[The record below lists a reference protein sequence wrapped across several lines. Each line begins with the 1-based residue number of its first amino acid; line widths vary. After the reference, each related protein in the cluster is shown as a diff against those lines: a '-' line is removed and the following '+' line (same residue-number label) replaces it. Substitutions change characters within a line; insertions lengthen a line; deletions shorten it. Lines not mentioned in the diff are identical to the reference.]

1 MMHCGLLGQKLS
13 HSYSPAIHSM
23 LGDYEYKL
31 YETEPENVE
40 TFLRKGDFDALNVT
54 IPYKKCAAAIC
65 DELSET
71 ARAIGSVN
79 TIVRRADG
87 TLYGDN
93 TDVYGFEEL
102 LRRAVFS
109 PRAKK
114 VLVLGSGGASAAV
127 DAAERS
133 SSAILLLTDDTALPR
148 RCIRVGVMTA
158 HPDELAAVLPA
169 LLASAERLRT
179 LRDKTS
185 SLQQR
190 LDDSRI
196 VARAKLLLISH
207 LGMSEGDAH
216 RYIEKTAMDSC
227 LPRRDVAEG
236 IIRTYEE

>member
-1 MMHCGLLGQKLS
+1 MKAQETAKYRLLAVDCCDGLVDAIKSRALGGCISAVLRASASQDI
-13 HSYSPAIHSM
+13 PAIVAAQ
-23 LGDYEYKL
+23 K
-31 YETEPENVE
+31 P
-40 TFLRKGDFDALNVT
+40 DAVV
-54 IPYKKCAAAIC
+54 I
-65 DELSET
+65 
-71 ARAIGSVN
+71 
-79 TIVRRADG
+79 
-87 TLYGDN
+87 
-93 TDVYGFEEL
+93 
-102 LRRAVFS
+102 
-109 PRAKK
+109 
-114 VLVLGSGGASAAV
+114 SGGA
-127 DAAERS
+127 

-148 RCIRVGVMTA
+148 RCIRAGVMTA
-158 HPDELAAVLPA
+158 LPDELAAVLPA

>member
-1 MMHCGLLGQKLS
+1 MKAQETAKYHLLAVDCCDGLVDAIKSRALGGCISAVLRASAAQDI
-13 HSYSPAIHSM
+13 PAIVAAQ
-23 LGDYEYKL
+23 K
-31 YETEPENVE
+31 P
-40 TFLRKGDFDALNVT
+40 DAVV
-54 IPYKKCAAAIC
+54 I
-65 DELSET
+65 
-71 ARAIGSVN
+71 
-79 TIVRRADG
+79 
-87 TLYGDN
+87 
-93 TDVYGFEEL
+93 
-102 LRRAVFS
+102 
-109 PRAKK
+109 
-114 VLVLGSGGASAAV
+114 SGGASAVAAI

-148 RCIRVGVMTA
+148 RCIRAGVMTA

-196 VARAKLLLISH
+196 VARAKLLLISR

>member
-1 MMHCGLLGQKLS
+1 MKAQETAKYRLLAVDCCDGLVDAIKSRALGGCISAVLRASAAQDI
-13 HSYSPAIHSM
+13 PAIVAAQ
-23 LGDYEYKL
+23 K
-31 YETEPENVE
+31 P
-40 TFLRKGDFDALNVT
+40 DAVV
-54 IPYKKCAAAIC
+54 I
-65 DELSET
+65 
-71 ARAIGSVN
+71 
-79 TIVRRADG
+79 
-87 TLYGDN
+87 
-93 TDVYGFEEL
+93 
-102 LRRAVFS
+102 
-109 PRAKK
+109 
-114 VLVLGSGGASAAV
+114 SGGASAAAAI

-133 SSAILLLTDDTALPR
+133 SSAILLLTDDPALPR
-148 RCIRVGVMTA
+148 RCIRAGVMTA

-196 VARAKLLLISH
+196 VARAKLLLISR

>member
-1 MMHCGLLGQKLS
+1 MKAQETAKYRLLAVDCCDGLVDAIKSRALGGCISAVLRASAAQDI
-13 HSYSPAIHSM
+13 PAIVAAQ
-23 LGDYEYKL
+23 K
-31 YETEPENVE
+31 P
-40 TFLRKGDFDALNVT
+40 DAVV
-54 IPYKKCAAAIC
+54 I
-65 DELSET
+65 
-71 ARAIGSVN
+71 
-79 TIVRRADG
+79 
-87 TLYGDN
+87 
-93 TDVYGFEEL
+93 
-102 LRRAVFS
+102 
-109 PRAKK
+109 
-114 VLVLGSGGASAAV
+114 SGGASAAAASAAAAI

-148 RCIRVGVMTA
+148 RCIRAGVMTA

-196 VARAKLLLISH
+196 VARAKLLLISR

>member
-1 MMHCGLLGQKLS
+1 MKAQ
-13 HSYSPAIHSM
+13 
-23 LGDYEYKL
+23 
-31 YETEPENVE
+31 
-40 TFLRKGDFDALNVT
+40 
-54 IPYKKCAAAIC
+54 
-65 DELSET
+65 ET
-71 ARAIGSVN
+71 AKYRLLAVDCCDGLVDAIKSRALGGCISAVLRASAAQDIHA
-79 TIVRRADG
+79 IVAAQKPD
-87 TLYGDN
+87 
-93 TDVYGFEEL
+93 
-102 LRRAVFS
+102 AV
-109 PRAKK
+109 
-114 VLVLGSGGASAAV
+114 VISGGASAAAAI

-148 RCIRVGVMTA
+148 RCIRAGVMTA

-196 VARAKLLLISH
+196 VARAKLLLISR

>member
-1 MMHCGLLGQKLS
+1 MKAQETAKYRLLAVDCCDGLVDAIKSRALGGCIS
-13 HSYSPAIHSM
+13 A
-23 LGDYEYKL
+23 
-31 YETEPENVE
+31 V
-40 TFLRKGDFDALNVT
+40 LRASA
-54 IPYKKCAAAIC
+54 AAAI
-65 DELSET
+65 
-71 ARAIGSVN
+71 
-79 TIVRRADG
+79 
-87 TLYGDN
+87 
-93 TDVYGFEEL
+93 
-102 LRRAVFS
+102 
-109 PRAKK
+109 
-114 VLVLGSGGASAAV
+114 

-148 RCIRVGVMTA
+148 RCIRAGVMTA

>member
-1 MMHCGLLGQKLS
+1 MKAQETAKYRLL
-13 HSYSPAIHSM
+13 AV
-23 LGDYEYKL
+23 D
-31 YETEPENVE
+31 
-40 TFLRKGDFDALNVT
+40 
-54 IPYKKCAAAIC
+54 CC
-65 DELSET
+65 DELVDAIKS
-71 ARAIGSVN
+71 RALGGCISAVLRASASQDIPA
-79 TIVRRADG
+79 IVAAQKPD
-87 TLYGDN
+87 
-93 TDVYGFEEL
+93 
-102 LRRAVFS
+102 AV
-109 PRAKK
+109 
-114 VLVLGSGGASAAV
+114 VISGGASAAV

-133 SSAILLLTDDTALPR
+133 SAAILLLTDDAALPR
-148 RCIRVGVMTA
+148 RCIRAGVMTA

-196 VARAKLLLISH
+196 VARAKLLLISR

>member
-1 MMHCGLLGQKLS
+1 MKAQETAKYRLLAVDCCDGLVDAIKSRALGGCISAVLRASAAQDI
-13 HSYSPAIHSM
+13 PAIVAAQ
-23 LGDYEYKL
+23 K
-31 YETEPENVE
+31 P
-40 TFLRKGDFDALNVT
+40 DAVV
-54 IPYKKCAAAIC
+54 I
-65 DELSET
+65 
-71 ARAIGSVN
+71 
-79 TIVRRADG
+79 
-87 TLYGDN
+87 
-93 TDVYGFEEL
+93 
-102 LRRAVFS
+102 
-109 PRAKK
+109 
-114 VLVLGSGGASAAV
+114 SGGASAAAAI
-127 DAAERS
+127 DAAEFS

-148 RCIRVGVMTA
+148 RCIRAGVMTA

-196 VARAKLLLISH
+196 VARAKLLLISR

>member
-1 MMHCGLLGQKLS
+1 MKAQETAKYRLLAVDCCDGLVDAIKSRALGGCISAVLRASAAQDI
-13 HSYSPAIHSM
+13 PAIVAAQ
-23 LGDYEYKL
+23 K
-31 YETEPENVE
+31 P
-40 TFLRKGDFDALNVT
+40 DAVV
-54 IPYKKCAAAIC
+54 I
-65 DELSET
+65 
-71 ARAIGSVN
+71 
-79 TIVRRADG
+79 
-87 TLYGDN
+87 
-93 TDVYGFEEL
+93 
-102 LRRAVFS
+102 
-109 PRAKK
+109 
-114 VLVLGSGGASAAV
+114 SGGASAAAAI

-133 SSAILLLTDDTALPR
+133 SAAILLLTDDAALPR
-148 RCIRVGVMTA
+148 RCIRAGVMTA

-196 VARAKLLLISH
+196 VARAKLLLISR

-227 LPRRDVAEG
+227 LLRRDVAEG

>member
-1 MMHCGLLGQKLS
+1 MKAQETAKYRLL
-13 HSYSPAIHSM
+13 AV
-23 LGDYEYKL
+23 D
-31 YETEPENVE
+31 
-40 TFLRKGDFDALNVT
+40 
-54 IPYKKCAAAIC
+54 CC
-65 DELSET
+65 DELVDAIKS
-71 ARAIGSVN
+71 RALGGCISAVLRASASQD
-79 TIVRRADG
+79 TPAIVAAQKPD
-87 TLYGDN
+87 
-93 TDVYGFEEL
+93 
-102 LRRAVFS
+102 AV
-109 PRAKK
+109 
-114 VLVLGSGGASAAV
+114 VISGGASAAAAI

-133 SSAILLLTDDTALPR
+133 SSAILLLTDDTALR
-148 RCIRVGVMTA
+148 RCIRAGVMTA

-169 LLASAERLRT
+169 LLASVERLRT

-196 VARAKLLLISH
+196 VARAKLLLISR

>member
-1 MMHCGLLGQKLS
+1 MKAQETAKYRLL
-13 HSYSPAIHSM
+13 AV
-23 LGDYEYKL
+23 D
-31 YETEPENVE
+31 
-40 TFLRKGDFDALNVT
+40 
-54 IPYKKCAAAIC
+54 CC
-65 DELSET
+65 DELVDAIKS
-71 ARAIGSVN
+71 RALGGCISAVLRASASQDIPA
-79 TIVRRADG
+79 IVAAQKPD
-87 TLYGDN
+87 
-93 TDVYGFEEL
+93 
-102 LRRAVFS
+102 AV
-109 PRAKK
+109 
-114 VLVLGSGGASAAV
+114 VISGGASAAV

-133 SSAILLLTDDTALPR
+133 SAAILLLTDDAALPR
-148 RCIRVGVMTA
+148 RCIRAGVMTA
-158 HPDELAAVLPA
+158 HPDELAAVMTA

-196 VARAKLLLISH
+196 VARAKLLLISR